1 MMESLKYSLLER
13 AIKWLT
19 GTHDYNEIKKV
30 VNTFMNS
37 KLSGE
42 VKRQKV
48 ESIVMPIFATTILPV
63 LINVAIEVAVA
74 VLKSQIKTES

>member
-1 MMESLKYSLLER
+1 MDVK
-13 AIKWLT
+13 LT
-19 GTHDYNEIKKV
+19 RLNPSTTYYLVSEIKKV

-48 ESIVMPIFATTILPV
+48 ESIVMPIFASTILPV
-63 LINVAIEVAVA
+63 LINVSIEIAVA